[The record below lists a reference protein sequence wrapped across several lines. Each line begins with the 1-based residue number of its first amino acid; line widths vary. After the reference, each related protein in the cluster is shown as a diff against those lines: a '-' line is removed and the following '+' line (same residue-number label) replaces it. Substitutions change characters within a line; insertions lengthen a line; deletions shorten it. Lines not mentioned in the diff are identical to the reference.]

1 MISNRHKVP
10 YHVPTALKMKI
21 KELKSDCNRKIKF
34 DRKNLP
40 VAIKMK
46 KFLLHKHY

>member
-1 MISNRHKVP
+1 MISNRHKVT
-10 YHVPTALKMKI
+10 YHVPTTLKMKI
-21 KELKSDCNRKIKF
+21 KELKIIKKKL